1 MLHMTNKLEKNF
13 YSGGASKDFGVS
25 VCSNGTTALHLAL
38 LSLNI
43 GEGDEVIVPDLG
55 YIAAVNSVLYVKAT
69 PVLVDVNENWTLDVN
84 LAKKALTSRTRAII
98 CIDNYG
104 KLCDYAKLREAIPD
118 SVVVIQ
124 DAAESF
130 PGHPKNE
137 TAGIQGDLATFS
149 FYANKV
155 ITSGEGGAILAS
167 KDRIQK
173 IDRIKSQN
181 LEKIGAFKHAGIGY
195 NYRITNLQ
203 AAVFRGQ
210 WLQRKKFMNRR
221 LWVFNTYEKFLTGHE
236 FLINSNLRDN
246 PWLVTLQLK
255 ITGKQMDLLA
265 KHLKDK
271 GIGTRR
277 CFTPASEHD
286 YVKAESI
293 HSGELSNA
301 KQLSEQIISLPT
313 YPSLSKKKIK
323 YIVETLLVEY
333 KKVSEN

>member
-1 MLHMTNKLEKNF
+1 MLHMKHKLEENF
-13 YSGGASKDFGVS
+13 YSGGASKEFGIS

-38 LSLNI
+38 LSLDI

-69 PVLVDVNENWTLDVN
+69 PVLVDVNDNWTLDIN
-84 LAKKALTSRTRAII
+84 QAKKAITSRTRAII

-104 KLCDYAKLREAIPD
+104 KLCEYTKLREAIPD
-118 SVVVIQ
+118 RIVVIQ

-137 TAGIQGDLATFS
+137 KAGIQGDIATFS

-167 KDRIQK
+167 KSRIQK
-173 IDRIKSQN
+173 IDQIKSQN
-181 LEKIGAFKHAGIGY
+181 LEKIGTFKHAGIGF
-195 NYRITNLQ
+195 NYRITNIQ

-210 WLQRKKFMNRR
+210 WMRRKKFMNKR
-221 LWVFNTYEKFLTGHE
+221 LRIFNSYAKFLTGHD
-236 FLINSNLRDN
+236 FLINSNLSDN

-255 ITGKQMDLLA
+255 ITGNQMELLA
-265 KHLKDK
+265 KNLNNE
-271 GIGTRR
+271 GIETRR
-277 CFTPASEHD
+277 CFTPASQHD
-286 YVKAESI
+286 YVKLKSI
-293 HSGELSNA
+293 RSG
-301 KQLSEQIISLPT
+301 QLTNSRQFSDQILSLPT

-323 YIVETLLVEY
+323 HIVETLVVEY
-333 KKVSEN
+333 KKVCEN